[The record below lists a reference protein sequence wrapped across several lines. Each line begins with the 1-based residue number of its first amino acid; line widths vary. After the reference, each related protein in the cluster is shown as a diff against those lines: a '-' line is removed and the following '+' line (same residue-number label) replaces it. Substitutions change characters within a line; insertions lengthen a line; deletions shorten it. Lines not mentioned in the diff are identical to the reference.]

1 MASRDGAAAVGAARL
16 WAMRSVVSVPP
27 LIAVAQGAE
36 AR

>member
-1 MASRDGAAAVGAARL
+1 MASRDGASPGSAARL